1 MKFKLAAVAVA
12 VLALSGCEVD
22 KTKSGELPSVDVD
35 VSADAGRLPEY
46 DVDWASVD
54 IGTTTETITVPKV
67 VVVMEEEEVEVPY
80 MDLNMPD
87 EQGKKSKRSIVVE
100 AEIKGNMQ
108 QLEIDKV
115 YAKNRRLIVVSHLN
129 STDEPLEEGQTVR
142 ISDRIVINAP
152 DLDVQHIIVG
162 EKPRGDWNNQY
173 TFVRNES
180 ALQARLEGASEIYSR

>member
-1 MKFKLAAVAVA
+1 MKFKIAAVAVA

-35 VSADAGRLPEY
+35 VSADSGRLPEY

-80 MDLNMPD
+80 MDLKMPG
-87 EQGKKSKRSIVVE
+87 EEGEKSKRSIVVA

-108 QLEIDKV
+108 ELEIEKV
-115 YAKNRRLIVVSHLN
+115 YAKDRRLIVVSHLN
-129 STDEPLEEGQTVR
+129 STNEPLNGQTVR

-180 ALQARLEGASEIYSR
+180 ALQPRLEGASEIYSR

>member
-1 MKFKLAAVAVA
+1 MKFKIAAVTIA
-12 VLALSGCEVD
+12 VLALTGCEVD

-80 MDLNMPD
+80 MDLEMPG
-87 EQGKKSKRSIVVE
+87 EENKKSKRSIVVA
-100 AEIKGNMQ
+100 AEIKDNMQ
-108 QLEIDKV
+108 ELEIEKV
-115 YAKNRRLIVVSHLN
+115 YAKDRRLIVVSHLN
-129 STDEPLEEGQTVR
+129 STGEPLEGQTVR

-180 ALQARLEGASEIYSR
+180 ALQPRLEGASEIYSR

>member
-12 VLALSGCEVD
+12 VFVLSGCEVE
-22 KTKSGELPSVDVD
+22 KTQSGELPSVDVD
-35 VSADAGRLPEY
+35 VSADSGRLPEY

-87 EQGKKSKRSIVVE
+87 EQGEKSKRSIVVE
-100 AEIKGNMQ
+100 AEIRGNMQ
-108 QLEIDKV
+108 ELEIDKV
-115 YAKNRRLIVVSHLN
+115 YAKDRRLIVVSRLN
-129 STDEPLEEGQTVR
+129 KMDETLDGRTVR

-162 EKPRGDWNNQY
+162 DRPKGDWNNQY
-173 TFVRNES
+173 TFVRNEA
-180 ALQARLEGASEIYSR
+180 ALQARLEGASQIYSN

>member
-12 VLALSGCEVD
+12 VFALSGCEVE
-22 KTKSGELPSVDVD
+22 KTQSGELPSVDVD
-35 VSADAGRLPEY
+35 VSADSGRLPEY

-87 EQGKKSKRSIVVE
+87 EQGDKSKRSIVVE
-100 AEIKGNMQ
+100 AEIRGNMQ
-108 QLEIDKV
+108 ELEIDKV
-115 YAKNRRLIVVSHLN
+115 YAKDRRLIVVSRLN
-129 STDEPLEEGQTVR
+129 KMDETLDGRTVR

-152 DLDVQHIIVG
+152 ELDVQHIIVG
-162 EKPRGDWNNQY
+162 DRPKGDWNNQY
-173 TFVRNES
+173 TFVRNEA
-180 ALQARLEGASEIYSR
+180 ALQARLEGASQIYSN